1 MAESLK
7 NTPALKF
14 SDKIVVI
21 TGSGTGI
28 GQAIA
33 KKFAE
38 RGASIIIMGRRKE
51 PLDKTSEIL
60 VDIMKKVGSSG
71 TVRSFSGVDVSDEN
85 GINEMFS
92 NIKQEFGKV
101 DIIVNNAGVSGPVK
115 TFTNA
120 SFQDFK
126 DCVAIHLTGTFWT
139 SVQGLKVMDKGSKII
154 TIATFFTEEN
164 KYEQRPY
171 RFRTP
176 YTAAQG
182 AKNRLAEALAWEL
195 VEQGIKS
202 VATNPGPVHSDRIYK
217 TVYPKAAAEFLRIGG
232 YPGLDSTEIEL
243 SAINGLELL
252 GESPEVFSKGIMEIA
267 QQISKSRSS
276 PSSSSSSSPHSSS
289 QPSSPSKTTNTT
301 TTTPPSNTSI
311 TDSDNATT
319 TTTTTTPTA
328 AAATTPTAAAAT
340 TPPHLTPTQG
350 GDLNKT
356 IEGMLIKI
364 QEIAEKIQQNTSK
377 MIVDNEFLSQEE
389 VADMVLTLS
398 DDTISKLINGRIIP
412 NDRVFYPVKPIVGTS
427 IDESSLQNLKEKV
440 VIITTTSSQEKD
452 VQRVISLANK
462 LNDTGVKQV
471 IILSK
476 NYDDTK
482 FYKDFHS
489 HSLDLAD
496 EEKVKRIFNTAKTKF
511 GSIDSVIHVTGEYD
525 YNRSLSSLSREE
537 WDLLVENFIHIPALI
552 TREAVKFMSPAD
564 AIQKPSQFKDS
575 HGVIVILGPD
585 SPSGKKISGLSRAR
599 SEVFRGALRPYTAT
613 VNQEL
618 SDVLGSKIKLNLILA
633 GNLEGIES
641 NIENVTTSVLNLIAG
656 SSLNKNESIFYIDEG
671 TKKKNN

>member
-7 NTPALKF
+7 TPSLKF
-14 SDKIVVI
+14 LDKIVVI

-38 RGASIIIMGRRKE
+38 RGASIIILGRRKE
-51 PLDKTSEIL
+51 PLDKTTEIL

-120 SFQDFK
+120 SFKDFK

-139 SVQGLKVMDKGSKII
+139 SIQGLKVMDKGSKII

-232 YPGLDSTEIEL
+232 YPGLDSTEVEL
-243 SAINGLELL
+243 SATNGLDLL

-267 QQISKSRSS
+267 QQVSNSRLSSISP
-276 PSSSSSSSPHSSS
+276 PSSTS
-289 QPSSPSKTTNTT
+289 TT
-301 TTTPPSNTSI
+301 S
-311 TDSDNATT
+311 ATT
-319 TTTTTTPTA
+319 VTGTDDGVTA
-328 AAATTPTAAAAT
+328 AASPPPSSAAAGAA
-340 TPPHLTPTQG
+340 TPPFIANQ

-364 QEIAEKIQQNTSK
+364 QEIAEKIQNNTSK

-427 IDESSLQNLKEKV
+427 IDDNSIQNLKEKV
-440 VIITTTSSQEKD
+440 VIITTTSSKEKD
-452 VQRVISLANK
+452 VQRIISLANK
-462 LNDTGVKQV
+462 LNDIGVKQV

-511 GSIDSVIHVTGEYD
+511 GSIDSVIHITGDYD
-525 YNRSLSSLSREE
+525 YNRSLLSLSRMD

-575 HGVIVILGPD
+575 KGIIVILGPD

-633 GNLEGIES
+633 GNVEGMES
-641 NIENVTTSVLNLIAG
+641 NIENVTTSVLNLISG

-671 TKKKNN
+671 TKKNNN

>member
-1 MAESLK
+1 MAESLES
-7 NTPALKF
+7 PSLKF

-38 RGASIIIMGRRKE
+38 TGASIIIMGRRKE
-51 PLDKTSEIL
+51 PLDKTTEIL
-60 VDIMKKVGSSG
+60 IDIMKKVGSTS

-195 VEQGIKS
+195 VERGIKS
-202 VATNPGPVHSDRIYK
+202 VGTNPGPVHSDRIYK

-232 YPGLDSTEIEL
+232 YPGLDSTEVEV
-243 SAINGLELL
+243 SSTKGLDLL
-252 GESPEVFSKGIMEIA
+252 GESHEVFSKGIMEIA
-267 QQISKSRSS
+267 QQISDSRLSNSSSTLPPPPSSS
-276 PSSSSSSSPHSSS
+276 PSSSSSSTSTTTSTTITGSDDASSS
-289 QPSSPSKTTNTT
+289 SSPPPTT
-301 TTTPPSNTSI
+301 TTALNPNQ
-311 TDSDNATT
+311 D
-319 TTTTTTPTA
+319 
-328 AAATTPTAAAAT
+328 
-340 TPPHLTPTQG
+340 
-350 GDLNKT
+350 DLNKT

-364 QEIAEKIQQNTSK
+364 QEIAEKIQNNTSK

-427 IDESSLQNLKEKV
+427 IDDNSIQNLKEKV
-440 VIITTTSSQEKD
+440 VIITTTSSKEKD
-452 VQRVISLANK
+452 VQRIISLANK
-462 LNDTGVKQV
+462 LNDIGVKQV

-511 GSIDSVIHVTGEYD
+511 RSIDSVIHITGEYD

-537 WDLLVENFIHIPALI
+537 WDILVENFIHIPALI

-575 HGVIVILGPD
+575 KGIIVILGPD

-633 GNLEGIES
+633 GNIEGIES

-671 TKKKNN
+671 KKEK

>member
-7 NTPALKF
+7 TPALKF

-38 RGASIIIMGRRKE
+38 RGASIIILGRRKE
-51 PLDKTSEIL
+51 PLDKTTEIL

-120 SFQDFK
+120 SFKDFK

-139 SVQGLKVMDKGSKII
+139 SIQGLKVMDKGSKII

-232 YPGLDSTEIEL
+232 YPGLDSTEVEL
-243 SAINGLELL
+243 SATNGLDLL

-267 QQISKSRSS
+267 QQVSNSRLSSSISS
-276 PSSSSSSSPHSSS
+276 PSSSTTTTSTTSTDTDDGVTASSSSAAGAA
-289 QPSSPSKTTNTT
+289 
-301 TTTPPSNTSI
+301 TPPFIAN
-311 TDSDNATT
+311 
-319 TTTTTTPTA
+319 
-328 AAATTPTAAAAT
+328 
-340 TPPHLTPTQG
+340 Q

-364 QEIAEKIQQNTSK
+364 QEIAEKIQNNTSK

-427 IDESSLQNLKEKV
+427 IDDNSIQNLKEKV
-440 VIITTTSSQEKD
+440 VIITTTSSKEKD
-452 VQRVISLANK
+452 VQRIISLANK
-462 LNDTGVKQV
+462 LNDIGVKQV

-511 GSIDSVIHVTGEYD
+511 GSIDSVIHITGDYD
-525 YNRSLSSLSREE
+525 YNRSLLSLSRED

-575 HGVIVILGPD
+575 KGIIVILGPD

-633 GNLEGIES
+633 GNVEGMES
-641 NIENVTTSVLNLIAG
+641 NIENVTTSVLNLISG

-671 TKKKNN
+671 TKKNNN

>member
-7 NTPALKF
+7 KTPALKF
-14 SDKIVVI
+14 SDKIIVI

-38 RGASIIIMGRRKE
+38 SGASIIIMGRRKE

-202 VATNPGPVHSDRIYK
+202 VGTNPGPVHSDRIYK

-232 YPGLDSTEIEL
+232 YPGLDSTEVEL

-252 GESPEVFSKGIMEIA
+252 GESPEVFSKGIMAIA
-267 QQISKSRSS
+267 QQISNSRSS
-276 PSSSSSSSPHSSS
+276 VSPSYSSSSPHSSA
-289 QPSSPSKTTNTT
+289 QPSSLSKTT
-301 TTTPPSNTSI
+301 TTTTNNTPI
-311 TDSDNATT
+311 TDSDNA
-319 TTTTTTPTA
+319 
-328 AAATTPTAAAAT
+328 ATTTAAAAT
-340 TPPHLTPTQG
+340 TPPAHLTPNQD

-462 LNDTGVKQV
+462 LNDIGVKQV

-575 HGVIVILGPD
+575 QGVIVILGPD

-633 GNLEGIES
+633 GNVEGMES

>member
-7 NTPALKF
+7 KTPALKF

-232 YPGLDSTEIEL
+232 YPGLDSTEVEL

-276 PSSSSSSSPHSSS
+276 PYSSSSSSPPPHSSA
-289 QPSSPSKTTNTT
+289 QPSSPSKTTTT
-301 TTTPPSNTSI
+301 TTSNTPI
-311 TDSDNATT
+311 TDSDNAATT
-319 TTTTTTPTA
+319 TTTA
-328 AAATTPTAAAAT
+328 TAAAAT
-340 TPPHLTPTQG
+340 TPPPQLTPTQG
-350 GDLNKT
+350 SGDLNKT

-633 GNLEGIES
+633 GNVEGIES

>member
-7 NTPALKF
+7 SSSLKF

-38 RGASIIIMGRRKE
+38 NGASIIIMGRRKE
-51 PLDKTSEIL
+51 PLDKTTEIL
-60 VDIMKKVGSSG
+60 NDIMKKTGSSG
-71 TVRSFSGVDVSDEN
+71 TVRSFSGVDVSDEK

-92 NIKQEFGKV
+92 NIQQEFGKV

-139 SVQGLKVMDKGSKII
+139 SVQGLKVMEKESKII

-195 VEQGIKS
+195 VERGIKS

-232 YPGLDSTEIEL
+232 YPGLDSSEIEL
-243 SAINGLELL
+243 SATKGLDFL
-252 GESPEVFSKGIMEIA
+252 GEPPEVFSKGIKEIA
-267 QQISKSRSS
+267 EQVSGSRSTV
-276 PSSSSSSSPHSSS
+276 SSSS
-289 QPSSPSKTTNTT
+289 TNTT
-301 TTTPPSNTSI
+301 TTSTSKPDDSNTVS
-311 TDSDNATT
+311 SS
-319 TTTTTTPTA
+319 
-328 AAATTPTAAAAT
+328 
-340 TPPHLTPTQG
+340 LTSKQD
-350 GDLNKT
+350 DLTKT
-356 IEGMLIKI
+356 IEGMLMKI
-364 QEIAEKIQQNTSK
+364 QEIAEKIQKNTSK

-398 DDTISKLINGRIIP
+398 DNTISKLINGRIIP

-427 IDESSLQNLKEKV
+427 IDDNNIQNLKEKV
-440 VIITTTSSQEKD
+440 VVITTTSSKEKD
-452 VQRVISLANK
+452 VQRITSLANR
-462 LNDTGVKQV
+462 LNDSGVKQV

-476 NYDDTK
+476 NNDDDTK

-489 HSLDLAD
+489 HSLDLSD

-525 YNRSLSSLSREE
+525 YNRSLLSLSREE
-537 WDLLVENFIHIPALI
+537 WDILVENFIHIPGLI
-552 TREAVKFMSPAD
+552 TREAVKFMSPPD

-575 HGVIVILGPD
+575 KGIIVILGPD
-585 SPSGKKISGLSRAR
+585 SPSGKKISGLTRAR

-618 SDVLGSKIKLNLILA
+618 SDVLGSKITLNLILP
-633 GNLEGIES
+633 GNIEGIES

-671 TKKKNN
+671 KK

>member
-1 MAESLK
+1 MVESMK
-7 NTPALKF
+7 SPGLKF

-38 RGASIIIMGRRKE
+38 TGASIIIMGRRKE
-51 PLDKTSEIL
+51 PLDKTTEIL
-60 VDIMKKVGSSG
+60 IDIMKKVGSSG

-195 VEQGIKS
+195 VERGIKS

-232 YPGLDSTEIEL
+232 YPGLDSTEVEV
-243 SAINGLELL
+243 SSTKGLDLL
-252 GESPEVFSKGIMEIA
+252 GESHEVFSKGIMEIA
-267 QQISKSRSS
+267 QQISNARLSISS
-276 PSSSSSSSPHSSS
+276 PPPSPPSSSSSS
-289 QPSSPSKTTNTT
+289 TT
-301 TTTPPSNTSI
+301 TTSSTITGSDDASSSPPTP
-311 TDSDNATT
+311 TT
-319 TTTTTTPTA
+319 TALNPN
-328 AAATTPTAAAAT
+328 
-340 TPPHLTPTQG
+340 QD
-350 GDLNKT
+350 DLNKT

-364 QEIAEKIQQNTSK
+364 QEIAEKIQNNTSK

-389 VADMVLTLS
+389 VADMVLILS

-412 NDRVFYPVKPIVGTS
+412 NDRVFYLVKPIVGTS
-427 IDESSLQNLKEKV
+427 IDDNSIQNLKEKV
-440 VIITTTSSQEKD
+440 VIITTTSSKEKD
-452 VQRVISLANK
+452 VQRIISLANK
-462 LNDTGVKQV
+462 LNDIGVKQV

-476 NYDDTK
+476 NYDDSK

-496 EEKVKRIFNTAKTKF
+496 EEKVKRIFNTAKSKF
-511 GSIDSVIHVTGEYD
+511 GNIDSVIHITGEYD

-575 HGVIVILGPD
+575 KGIIVILGPD

-633 GNLEGIES
+633 GNIEGIES

-671 TKKKNN
+671 KKEK

>member
-1 MAESLK
+1 MAAEPLK
-7 NTPALKF
+7 SSGLKF

-38 RGASIIIMGRRKE
+38 KGASIIIMGRRKE

-60 VDIMKKVGSSG
+60 IDIMKKVGSSG
-71 TVRSFSGVDVSDEN
+71 TVKSFSGVDVSDEN
-85 GINEMFS
+85 GINDMFS

-139 SVQGLKVMDKGSKII
+139 SVQGLKVMDRGSKII

-195 VEQGIKS
+195 VERGIKS

-232 YPGLDSTEIEL
+232 YPGLDSTEVEV
-243 SAINGLELL
+243 SATKGLDLL
-252 GESPEVFSKGIMEIA
+252 GESPEAFSKGIMEIA
-267 QQISKSRSS
+267 EQLSNSRSSISSPPS
-276 PSSSSSSSPHSSS
+276 PSSSHSTTTSTSNDDDSISSPAL
-289 QPSSPSKTTNTT
+289 TTNQ
-301 TTTPPSNTSI
+301 
-311 TDSDNATT
+311 D
-319 TTTTTTPTA
+319 
-328 AAATTPTAAAAT
+328 
-340 TPPHLTPTQG
+340 
-350 GDLNKT
+350 DLNKT
-356 IEGMLIKI
+356 IEGMLMKI
-364 QEIAEKIQQNTSK
+364 QEIAEKIQNNTSK

-427 IDESSLQNLKEKV
+427 IDDNNLQNLKEKV
-440 VIITTTSSQEKD
+440 VVITTTSSKEKD
-452 VQRVISLANK
+452 VQRITSLANK
-462 LNDTGVKQV
+462 LNETGVKQV

-476 NYDDTK
+476 NSSDDTK

-511 GSIDSVIHVTGEYD
+511 GSIDSVIHITGEYD
-525 YNRSLSSLSREE
+525 YSRSLSSLSREE
-537 WDLLVENFIHIPALI
+537 WDVLVENFIHIPALI

-575 HGVIVILGPD
+575 KGIIVILGPD
-585 SPSGKKISGLSRAR
+585 SPYGKKISGLSRAR

-618 SDVLGSKIKLNLILA
+618 SDVLGSKIKLNLILP
-633 GNLEGIES
+633 GNIEGIES
-641 NIENVTTSVLNLIAG
+641 NIENVTTSILNLIAG

-671 TKKKNN
+671 KKEK